1 MSFAIKM
8 LLENEA
14 ALTNTVLKWRVRLE
28 AQDSGFSFL
37 QHGFEFRTRYKV
49 QPSVGAHIGG
59 TKPQGCWVTI
69 KLGFCFLHQLQLLNC
84 YLKK

>member
-37 QHGFEFRTRYKV
+37 QHGFEFRTRYKN
-49 QPSVGAHIGG
+49 
-59 TKPQGCWVTI
+59 T
-69 KLGFCFLHQLQLLNC
+69 
-84 YLKK
+84 

>member
-8 LLENEA
+8 LLQNEA

-37 QHGFEFRTRYKV
+37 QHGFEFRTRYKKET
-49 QPSVGAHIGG
+49 P
-59 TKPQGCWVTI
+59 
-69 KLGFCFLHQLQLLNC
+69 F
-84 YLKK
+84 

>member
-37 QHGFEFRTRYKV
+37 QHGFEFRTEYN
-49 QPSVGAHIGG
+49 
-59 TKPQGCWVTI
+59 
-69 KLGFCFLHQLQLLNC
+69 FNQLDL
-84 YLKK
+84 

>member
-37 QHGFEFRTRYKV
+37 QHGFEFRTEYQKENSKLQFVFSLAIKV
-49 QPSVGAHIGG
+49 I
-59 TKPQGCWVTI
+59 C
-69 KLGFCFLHQLQLLNC
+69 
-84 YLKK
+84 